1 MRMVLKTLAV
11 VACAAIVS
19 AGEAR
24 AFGDNQEWVSERFSR
39 SMTTNTYDS
48 APRQRAS
55 ERTTS
60 RRQATSQRRASRNSG
75 QRYVA
80 STVED
85 DVQFDR
91 PQRRSAAASRRAE
104 RAPTFADRSLSGGE
118 RGIASYY
125 WQPQRVAAGGWFN
138 PEAMTAAHKTLPFGS
153 VVRVTRSD
161 TGQSVVVT
169 INDRGP
175 YIAGRIIDLS
185 RRAAQNIGMT
195 GRGIVPVTVSVIGRT
210 QISRNYN

>member
-1 MRMVLKTLAV
+1 
-11 VACAAIVS
+11 
-19 AGEAR
+19 
-24 AFGDNQEWVSERFSR
+24 
-39 SMTTNTYDS
+39 
-48 APRQRAS
+48 
-55 ERTTS
+55 
-60 RRQATSQRRASRNSG
+60 
-75 QRYVA
+75 
-80 STVED
+80 
-85 DVQFDR
+85 
-91 PQRRSAAASRRAE
+91 
-104 RAPTFADRSLSGGE
+104 
-118 RGIASYY
+118 
-125 WQPQRVAAGGWFN
+125 
-138 PEAMTAAHKTLPFGS
+138 MTAAHKTLPFGS